1 MLKKSASGVLAS
13 LTRTVLG
20 ARRVSERQGWVGAKP
35 GLFEHFE
42 VVCSSCPRR
51 ADHRSNAMP
60 KWFYFSLL
68 VFIIVFGFWGFSRAW
83 ADEGPLLGPRTLVVA
98 LDGTGEFVSLQE
110 AVDAAK
116 KGDTVFVKAGQY
128 SQDVTIHSKEKI
140 KFVGAGVDQVT
151 ILGRDIVVGA
161 LHVGKWPYGA
171 TDVEISD
178 MTINDHGGHA
188 VGLFNGQGIVLRR
201 VKINGMLFSQQVH
214 DVRIED
220 CVIGGSETTGV
231 QFADSEAI
239 LIGNVIH
246 DNDHG
251 VSIAGKSNVRLER
264 NVITQSLFE
273 AVVVSGHAHAVIVS
287 NTLVKNGGG
296 AAFLG
301 QSQSDVSG
309 NVVAL
314 NRVGFVIAP
323 SSQTT
328 TSFNAFYNTDGDYL
342 RVGNPSQP
350 APELKARSDITGDP
364 HFVDPEHDDFHLRL
378 DTPLLKIGQFPYLG
392 ALAPAATAAR
402 RSTEK

>member
-1 MLKKSASGVLAS
+1 MSFGMK
-13 LTRTVLG
+13 
-20 ARRVSERQGWVGAKP
+20 QCIFF
-35 GLFEHFE
+35 GLI
-42 VVCSSCPRR
+42 
-51 ADHRSNAMP
+51 AA
-60 KWFYFSLL
+60 L
-68 VFIIVFGFWGFSRAW
+68 GFWGFGLVW
-83 ADEGPLLGPRTLVVA
+83 ADEGPLPGPRTLVVA
-98 LDGTGEFVSLQE
+98 LDGTGDFVSLQE

-116 KGDTVFVKAGQY
+116 KGDTVFVKPGRY
-128 SQDVTIHSKEKI
+128 PQDVTIHSKEKI

-151 ILGRDIVVGA
+151 ILGREIVVGA

-171 TDVEISD
+171 TDIEISD
-178 MTINDHGGHA
+178 MTINDRGGHA
-188 VGLFNGQGIVLRR
+188 VGLFNGQGIILRR
-201 VKINGMLFSQQVH
+201 IKINGMLFSQQVH

-264 NVITQSLFE
+264 NVIRQSLFE
-273 AVVVSGHAHAVIVS
+273 AVVVSGHARAVIVS

-296 AAFLG
+296 AMFLG

-323 SSQTT
+323 TSQTT
-328 TSFNAFYNTDGDYL
+328 SSFNAFDNTDGDYL
-342 RVGNPSQP
+342 RVDNPNQL
-350 APELKARSDITGDP
+350 APELKARSDIAGDP
-364 HFVDPEHDDFHLRL
+364 HFVDPEHDDFRLRL
-378 DTPLLKIGQFPYLG
+378 DTPLLKVGQFPYLG
-392 ALAPAATAAR
+392 ALAPAPTAAR
-402 RSTEK
+402 

>member
-1 MLKKSASGVLAS
+1 
-13 LTRTVLG
+13 
-20 ARRVSERQGWVGAKP
+20 
-35 GLFEHFE
+35 
-42 VVCSSCPRR
+42 
-51 ADHRSNAMP
+51 MP

-83 ADEGPLLGPRTLVVA
+83 ADEGSLLGPRTLVVA
-98 LDGTGEFVSLQE
+98 LDGTGDFVSLQE

-171 TDVEISD
+171 TDIEISD
-178 MTINDHGGHA
+178 MTINDRGGHA
-188 VGLFNGQGIVLRR
+188 VGLFNGRGIILRR
-201 VKINGMLFSQQVH
+201 IKINGMLFSQQVH

-273 AVVVSGHAHAVIVS
+273 AVVVSGHAQAVIVS

-328 TSFNAFYNTDGDYL
+328 TSFNAFSNTDGDYL